1 MEMEFRTRAID
12 KIYKRRHRYEI
23 PDYQREE
30 VWPQENK
37 RKLIDSILRGWRLPK
52 FYFLKTSD
60 TDYEV
65 VDGQQRLATIFEFLE
80 GDLELGEEAAAE
92 FGGATYENLPER
104 YSDHFDDYEI
114 DFDEISD
121 ASEED
126 IQEFFQRLQLGMRLN
141 SAERLNAVP
150 GKLTDFCRNKSKHKF
165 FRERVRVGNK
175 RYAHFDILAKALAVE
190 IDGMSTGLRIGD
202 LTETFQSN
210 AGFSSNSQNAKRI
223 GTALDFLHGA
233 LDDNALILRTRSL
246 TQSVITLACRLV
258 ASGVEK
264 SQGAQ
269 FNKFTKHFMAELVK
283 QVELGHEATDED
295 YLAFQKTVNAN
306 VRSAVNTRHQI
317 LLRKLFQFDPSF
329 AEKLDPATIAA
340 SGTKVAI
347 GELADQIGELIKEI
361 NELHSSKEGKDLFKM
376 SNKTV
381 PALKI
386 IGIQIN
392 SAVEYSKLIENLYFL
407 IWEGPGSNLD
417 EKPSSF
423 RDVNDLRT
431 ALQHDVDHGK
441 AAKVKSKQKKLGA
454 TFAKFSGIS
463 YPTAAAPERFPIVQL
478 KLLSDIRGDLKKI
491 KRSVSDEVEA

>member
-30 VWPQENK
+30 VWLLENK
-37 RKLIDSILRGWRLPK
+37 QKLINSILRGWRLPK

-80 GDLELGEEAAAE
+80 GDLELDERSAKE
-92 FGGATYENLPER
+92 FGGAIYEDLPES
-104 YSDHFDDYEI
+104 YSDYFDDYEI
-114 DFDEISD
+114 HFDEITD

-141 SAERLNAVP
+141 SAERLNAVT
-150 GKLTDFCRNKSKHKF
+150 GKLTEFCRAKAKHKF
-165 FRERVRVGNK
+165 FKEKVRVGNK
-175 RYAHFDILAKALAVE
+175 RYAHFDILSKAAAIE
-190 IDGMSTGLRIGD
+190 IDGMDAGLRISD
-202 LTETFQSN
+202 LTDTFQANS
-210 AGFSSNSQNAKRI
+210 GFSASSQNAKRI
-223 GTALDFLHGA
+223 GQALDFLQVA
-233 LDDNALILRTRSL
+233 LDDNASILRTRSL

-258 ASGVEK
+258 ASGIDK
-264 SQGAQ
+264 SQGEQ

-295 YLAFQKTVNAN
+295 YLAFQRTVNAN

-329 AEKLDPATIAA
+329 AEKLDAATIAA
-340 SGTKVAI
+340 SGTKAAI
-347 GELADQIGELIKEI
+347 LKLSDEIGELIRDVNEI
-361 NELHSSKEGKDLFKM
+361 FSSKEGKNLFKM

-381 PALKI
+381 PALKA
-386 IGIQIN
+386 IGQQIGD
-392 SAVEYSKLIENLYFL
+392 AEEYSTFIENLYFL
-407 IWEGPGSNLD
+407 VWEGPGSNLS
-417 EKPSSF
+417 EKPGSF
-423 RDVNDLRT
+423 KDVNDLRT
-431 ALQHDVDHGK
+431 ALQHDVDHGN
-441 AAKVKSKQKKLGA
+441 ATKVKSKQKKLGE

-463 YPTAAAPERFPIVQL
+463 APTAAAPERFPIVQL
-478 KLLSDIRGDLKKI
+478 KLLSDIRSDLKRMKQALI
-491 KRSVSDEVEA
+491 AEAEG

>member
-1 MEMEFRTRAID
+1 
-12 KIYKRRHRYEI
+12 
-23 PDYQREE
+23 
-30 VWPQENK
+30 
-37 RKLIDSILRGWRLPK
+37 
-52 FYFLKTSD
+52 
-60 TDYEV
+60 
-65 VDGQQRLATIFEFLE
+65 
-80 GDLELGEEAAAE
+80 
-92 FGGATYENLPER
+92 
-104 YSDHFDDYEI
+104 
-114 DFDEISD
+114 
-121 ASEED
+121 
-126 IQEFFQRLQLGMRLN
+126 
-141 SAERLNAVP
+141 
-150 GKLTDFCRNKSKHKF
+150 
-165 FRERVRVGNK
+165 
-175 RYAHFDILAKALAVE
+175 
-190 IDGMSTGLRIGD
+190 
-202 LTETFQSN
+202 
-210 AGFSSNSQNAKRI
+210 
-223 GTALDFLHGA
+223 
-233 LDDNALILRTRSL
+233 
-246 TQSVITLACRLV
+246 
-258 ASGVEK
+258 
-264 SQGAQ
+264 
-269 FNKFTKHFMAELVK
+269 MAELVK

-463 YPTAAAPERFPIVQL
+463 SPTAAAPERFPIVQL